1 VIGFT
6 IAGDPKS
13 NGAEREHRFRE
24 ACALQEIEENP
35 LTAEEVAMFE
45 MFRRE
50 GWSDERRRAY
60 LAARAK
66 KLAPEIAIAAALRMP
81 K

>member
-1 VIGFT
+1 LRCSKCFAAKG
-6 IAGDPKS
+6 G
-13 NGAEREHRFRE
+13 
-24 ACALQEIEENP
+24 
-35 LTAEEVAMFE
+35 
-45 MFRRE
+45 
-50 GWSDERRRAY
+50 DERRRAY